1 MTNMP
6 EDEKNPNLEDVVEF
20 IDTTNKDLIPADGS
34 TSGESIVFDS
44 AAAGKIEE
52 AVGAVELKPFEWMGV
67 KFPPYFQGPHF
78 LDVKGSTV
86 MAIDPKYLTMEMK
99 TNWEAKYRPELAA
112 LGRKVIEKALNIKIE
127 IL

>member
-1 MTNMP
+1 MP

-34 TSGESIVFDS
+34 TSGETVHFDS
-44 AAAGKIEE
+44 AAAEKIEE

-78 LDVKGSTV
+78 VEVKGSIV
-86 MAIDPKYLTMEMK
+86 MAIDPACVSLEMK
-99 TNWEAKYRPELAA
+99 ANWDMKYRGELSD
-112 LGRKVIEKALNIKIE
+112 LGKKVIEKALNIKIE
-127 IL
+127 TL